1 MSHGWRLLEVLST
14 LNSLLLLIE
23 DCMPLFLEPGQKY
36 PIVLD
41 IDADKPKATQ
51 PTFYARSQSMRGQQK
66 IADVLDQWTQNPDIS
81 IKELF
86 AITVDVLSGVVIGWV
101 NMGGKEFSAKELHE
115 VLSYQ
120 EARELL
126 RKVMYNQHIT
136 ADEKKSIEF
145 QT

>member
-1 MSHGWRLLEVLST
+1 
-14 LNSLLLLIE
+14 
-23 DCMPLFLEPGQKY
+23 MPLFLEPDQKY

-41 IDADKPKATQ
+41 IDAEKPKATQ

-66 IADVLDQWTQNPDIS
+66 IADVLDQWTDNPDIS

-86 AITVDVLSGVVIGWV
+86 ASTVEVLTGVVIGWA
-101 NMGGKEFSAKELHE
+101 NMGGKEFSAENMHDI
-115 VLSYQ
+115 LSYQ

-136 ADEKKSIEF
+136 ADEKKSIE
-145 QT
+145 

>member
-1 MSHGWRLLEVLST
+1 
-14 LNSLLLLIE
+14 
-23 DCMPLFLEPGQKY
+23 MPLFLEPGQKY

-41 IDADKPKATQ
+41 IDTDKPKATQ

-66 IADVLDQWTQNPDIS
+66 IADVLDQWTDNPDIS
-81 IKELF
+81 IKDLF
-86 AITVDVLSGVVIGWV
+86 SATVDVLTGVVISWS
-101 NMGGKEFSAKELHE
+101 NMGGSEFSAEALHD

-136 ADEKKSIEF
+136 ADEKKSTELLP
-145 QT
+145 

>member
-1 MSHGWRLLEVLST
+1 
-14 LNSLLLLIE
+14 
-23 DCMPLFLEPGQKY
+23 MPLFLEPGQKY

-66 IADVLDQWTQNPDIS
+66 IADVLDQWTENPDIS
-81 IKELF
+81 IKDLF
-86 AITVDVLSGVVIGWV
+86 ALTVEVLSGVVIGWV
-101 NMGGKEFSAKELHE
+101 NMGGNEFSSDALHE

-136 ADEKKSIEF
+136 ADEKKSIES
-145 QT
+145 QP

>member
-1 MSHGWRLLEVLST
+1 
-14 LNSLLLLIE
+14 
-23 DCMPLFLEPGQKY
+23 MPLSLEPGQKY

-41 IDADKPKATQ
+41 TDLDKPKSTQ

-66 IADVLDQWTQNPDIS
+66 IADVLDQWTENPDIS

-86 AITVDVLSGVVIGWV
+86 ESTVEVLRGVVIGWA
-101 NMGGKEFSAKELHE
+101 NMGGHEFSDDAMYL
-115 VLSYQ
+115 VLNYQ

-136 ADEKKSIEF
+136 TDEKKSTES
-145 QT
+145 QP